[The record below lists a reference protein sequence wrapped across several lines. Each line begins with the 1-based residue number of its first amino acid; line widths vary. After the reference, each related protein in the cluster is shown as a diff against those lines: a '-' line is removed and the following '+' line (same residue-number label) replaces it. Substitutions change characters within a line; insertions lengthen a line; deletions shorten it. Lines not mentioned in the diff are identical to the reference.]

1 MIQSV
6 NPATGEIISVYSE
19 MSDSEV
25 VEILGRTQRNYFSW
39 RKVPVERKAELFL
52 NTAAVLRNRREE
64 IARMMTLEMGKLFLQ
79 SLAEVDKCAW
89 VCEHY
94 AEYAGKYIDDEMVS
108 TEATRSLVTF
118 QPLGVILAVMPWNF
132 PLWQVI
138 RFAVPAL
145 AAGNGGILKHS
156 SNVTGCALLIEKIFR
171 EAGFPEDI
179 FRTIVV
185 SSGRVESVIQ
195 NPVIQAVSITGSVAA
210 GKSVASAAGKVLKK
224 TVLELGGSDPYIIL
238 EDADLEKAADCCV
251 TSRLINSGQSCINA
265 KRFVIVDEIYDK
277 FEELFVN
284 KMSNKKM
291 GDPFSQTTELGPL
304 ASVKFR
310 NELHQQVVESV
321 GKGAKVLTGGKIP
334 EIAGAFYPSTVLNN
348 VKKGM
353 PAYED
358 ELFGPVASLIRVK
371 NEHEAIEVANDTVFG
386 LGAAV
391 FTRDRIRGERIAK
404 EEINAGCCFVNDFVR
419 SDPRLPFGGI
429 KESGFGREL
438 SHFGIRE
445 FMNIKSVYIK

>member
-25 VEILGRTQRNYFSW
+25 IEILGRTHRNYFSW
-39 RKVPVERKAELFL
+39 RKVPVERKAELLL

-185 SSGRVESVIQ
+185 SSGRVETVIQ